1 MEKLNIELD
10 FTGVSAATGGIGYLK
25 AGLHTAQIV
34 EFSYF
39 DDSGRL
45 YVYMMTDGVRHKDS
59 FNTSS
64 AASMPFVKAFLL
76 SAGVPESKLAG
87 KSKIPF
93 EKLAGKT
100 VYFNYVPPE
109 MDSTGKAVMGSY
121 PKYTFYG
128 KGRYTQMQAVAN
140 LTPQDVEVE
149 TSNGAGKPVS
159 QAAETKAVE
168 DFDFL
173 AD

>member
-1 MEKLNIELD
+1 
-10 FTGVSAATGGIGYLK
+10 
-25 AGLHTAQIV
+25 
-34 EFSYF
+34 
-39 DDSGRL
+39 
-45 YVYMMTDGVRHKDS
+45 MMTDGVRHKDS

-64 AASMPFVKAFLL
+64 IASMPFVKAFLL
-76 SAGVPESKLAG
+76 SAGVPDSKLSG
-87 KSKIPF
+87 KGKVPF
-93 EKLAGKT
+93 DKLVGKT

-109 MDSTGKAVMGSY
+109 MDSTGKAVQGSY

-128 KGRYTQMQAVAN
+128 KSRYIQMQEVSN

-149 TSNGAGKPVS
+149 TSNGAGKPVA
-159 QAAETKAVE
+159 QAADTNVAE